1 MRDAAVGFHCPDCV
15 KEGSKAVR
23 TPRTIAGGRVP
34 TRDGAAALVLIGINV
49 AVYLAQVAT
58 GDRQSGLYEE
68 GILWPYGVA
77 SGDWWRLLT
86 SAFLH
91 LSITHIAF
99 NMVTLYLFGPP
110 VERVLGTLRFVV
122 AYLTTAL
129 VASVAVMWLS
139 DPAGGT
145 AGASGAIYGLFGLA
159 LVMNLRRREDVRGLL
174 VLLAIGA
181 LMSLR
186 GGISWQG
193 HLGGFVAGLLVGA
206 AFLLPPRRHRTAVQ
220 VASVVLLVAGSVAAV
235 VVRSDVLLP

>member
-1 MRDAAVGFHCPDCV
+1 MLLLLLR
-15 KEGSKAVR
+15 
-23 TPRTIAGGRVP
+23 GG
-34 TRDGAAALVLIGINV
+34 
-49 AVYLAQVAT
+49 
-58 GDRQSGLYEE
+58 
-68 GILWPYGVA
+68 A